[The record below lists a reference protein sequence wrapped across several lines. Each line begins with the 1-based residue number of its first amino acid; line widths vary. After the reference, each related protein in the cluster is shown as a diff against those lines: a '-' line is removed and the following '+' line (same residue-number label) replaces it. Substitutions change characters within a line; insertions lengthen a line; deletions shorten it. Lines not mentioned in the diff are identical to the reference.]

1 METTN
6 PTDEDVEW
14 QQVKTAIVRI
24 DQTTREINMKLSH
37 LIDREG

>member
-14 QQVKTAIVRI
+14 QRVKTAIVRI

-37 LIDREG
+37 LIDRDE